1 MVCYTNCGSLC
12 NGRNS
17 TGESIQLGV
26 SKINIYSDMK
36 YAYFTKAREILS
48 TTEYWDPLY
57 FPKSQTKSVCQV
69 EGCNGKHKSLGYC
82 SKHYKRFRSHGDPF
96 LVATTHGEIKT
107 EFCWSTTCRRA
118 YSF

>member
-1 MVCYTNCGSLC
+1 MKKALDFYQYTTFCPHWLYLF
-12 NGRNS
+12 
-17 TGESIQLGV
+17 SIFRA
-26 SKINIYSDMK
+26 IN
-36 YAYFTKAREILS
+36 
-48 TTEYWDPLY
+48 Y